1 MDIVRILPGAPNYI
15 TKSILGGDASTCHGF
30 RHAMQARLRQAS
42 CPKDIRDELGGWSKS
57 ISDQYGSIADI
68 ENKARYLNDVI
79 ILKHRQGV

>member
-1 MDIVRILPGAPNYI
+1 L
-15 TKSILGGDASTCHGF
+15 
-30 RHAMQARLRQAS
+30 AS
-42 CPKDIRDELGGWSKS
+42 CPKDIRDELSGWSKS